1 MEDGNRAL
9 SQWGC
14 LETAWRKMGKARTT
28 PGWGEPPCPGSP
40 GSRVKTE
47 DPWCQQVRPSQRRN
61 PRHVR
66 PRTCFLKETAFA
78 VIFRKHTANTRHCCP
93 SGGEGAQGLSGRVLS
108 CIAGD
113 TQTVLAAGPE
123 TCPAE
128 AGMQP
133 SLPPMCLRLLG
144 LSGTCG
150 GKAHAVPTPTGKSE
164 LPPRL

>member
-1 MEDGNRAL
+1 MVPAGQAKSEEKPLTRQATYMLPQGDRFCSNF
-9 SQWGC
+9 Q
-14 LETAWRKMGKARTT
+14 
-28 PGWGEPPCPGSP
+28 
-40 GSRVKTE
+40 KT
-47 DPWCQQVRPSQRRN
+47 
-61 PRHVR
+61 HG
-66 PRTCFLKETAFA
+66 
-78 VIFRKHTANTRHCCP
+78 NTRHCCP

-150 GKAHAVPTPTGKSE
+150 GRSALGAYANRKIRVAAKTLGRVS
-164 LPPRL
+164 R